1 MEETKTLQM
10 TFANAAN
17 GRVTISIQDPREDL
31 DALDVETAMDEILAA
46 NIITS
51 NGGDFTNQ
59 CQNHQSPGN
68 GINRV
73 TIKCLSKALGQYM
86 MTVKGIG

>member
-31 DALDVETAMDEILAA
+31 VAQDVETAMSQILAA
-46 NIITS
+46 NIISS
-51 NGGDFTNQ
+51 NGGDLVAPISARIISRQ
-59 CQNHQSPGN
+59 
-68 GINRV
+68 V
-73 TIKCLSKALGQYM
+73 TELVG
-86 MTVKGIG
+86 

>member
-51 NGGDFTNQ
+51 NGGDLI
-59 CQNHQSPGN
+59 SP
-68 GINRV
+68 ISARIISRQV
-73 TIKCLSKALGQYM
+73 TEL
-86 MTVKGIG
+86 IG

>member
-31 DALDVETAMDEILAA
+31 DALDVETAMGEILAA
-46 NIITS
+46 NIIAS
-51 NGGDFTNQ
+51 NGGDLV
-59 CQNHQSPGN
+59 SP
-68 GINRV
+68 ISARIISRQV
-73 TIKCLSKALGQYM
+73 TEL
-86 MTVKGIG
+86 IG